1 MKNIIITNFTD
12 PVCIWCWGTEPV
24 FRALETH
31 YPDQIEF
38 RYVMG
43 GLVDD
48 IDNFA
53 DPGNGI
59 DAGSDGA
66 NAQIV
71 SHWLE
76 AAQQHGMPVKPE
88 GFHLFSKEFP
98 STYPQNIAYKA
109 AQMVDPL
116 KADALLRRIRE
127 ATLTEAKVTSDP
139 DVQIEL
145 ASEVGLDSAVFMSA
159 LRSSEAQQ
167 AFQEDL
173 RQTQKAGVDVF
184 PSFLIRNAEGG
195 DVLLRGYMGFAD
207 FQQAISSLTDGSM
220 VPTEVAPSTT
230 LLYTLLDKHPRLA
243 FEEVYRAFDFT
254 SREQTHRWLKDLIDT
269 RFLEKEAVGPSYFIR
284 KAM

>member
-139 DVQIEL
+139 DVLIEL
-145 ASEVGLDSAVFMSA
+145 ASDVGLDSAVFMSA
-159 LRSSEAQQ
+159 LKSSEAQQ

-220 VPTEVAPSTT
+220 IPTEVAPSAT

-269 RFLEKEAVGPSYFIR
+269 RLLEKEAVGPSYFIR
-284 KAM
+284 KGM